1 MVTNRT
7 KANTSTETGFVLDS
21 WARAWEV
28 PEAFETQAAQW
39 HESTVP
45 WVSPWMAT
53 HNGIGYQVHGV
64 IAWVT
69 LAAVL
74 GSDSPS
80 SRLSSVTLD
89 SASDP
94 VDPHIL
100 I

>member
-1 MVTNRT
+1 M
-7 KANTSTETGFVLDS
+7 L
-21 WARAWEV
+21 
-28 PEAFETQAAQW
+28 
-39 HESTVP
+39 
-45 WVSPWMAT
+45 WVSPRTAT

-89 SASDP
+89 SASGP
-94 VDPHIL
+94 LDPHFL

>member
-1 MVTNRT
+1 MTTNRT

-28 PEAFETQAAQW
+28 PEAFDTQAAQW
-39 HESTVP
+39 RGSIAL
-45 WVSPWMAT
+45 WVSPWTGT
-53 HNGIGYQVHGV
+53 HNGFGYQVHGV

-80 SRLSSVTLD
+80 SRLSSVSLD
-89 SASDP
+89 SALGP
-94 VDPHIL
+94 LDPHFL
-100 I
+100 T